1 MSVSELNNQN
11 KDATE
16 DIEEYLA
23 ELIDQKQ
30 YSKALTIAENELCN
44 NEVKN
49 YWYPLI
55 KFFLDNNIENLSSLI
70 DKAKNGDDLAEYLLA
85 RAFEE
90 KKEYEKS
97 IYWFKKYLDGNP
109 DDEIA
114 LFDLAYLYD
123 EIQNVDEAIYWYEKS
138 VAAGSYEAKFNLA
151 YLLYSLDLQMDR
163 AFKYFDELRE
173 SGDID
178 SLFYLA
184 SILIKTGNNSADFA
198 NAKKYLEEFVKF
210 GDSDYLLHEGY
221 YLLST
226 FYMDYDKERF
236 KTKNLFKAKEFLE
249 LSLEYGRKNGEDV
262 NHDCAPALST
272 VNHLLNIDKSFNNK
286 MGVFAEEISKK
297 NVSIKEL
304 FAEVDIVLK
313 EKFNDFYEVLSP
325 YSRTCLTTSLLAY
338 ISLAN
343 VGEENYEKLD
353 FSSVISPMTKVCE
366 IELGRI
372 FENGLIKFLKEKEVP
387 PTEFDPSIQ
396 KFVFEK
402 KNSVPPLLSADIT
415 EINDQTANLEEYNYF
430 KQKKYERE
438 STIHYI
444 SNDKFGFSLG
454 GVQNYLNIRQLI
466 KPIGGASYT
475 DKNGKEILVTEKSIE
490 MNEHI
495 LDYFDIIFKDEVF
508 KGNNRRE
515 LIKKYLYRF
524 SQKVKNIAFELRNPS
539 SHTQV
544 MPYWKAVYCGNILF
558 MKDNF
563 IVDFLSKI
571 KPEYLAQEEE

>member
-1 MSVSELNNQN
+1 
-11 KDATE
+11 
-16 DIEEYLA
+16 
-23 ELIDQKQ
+23 
-30 YSKALTIAENELCN
+30 
-44 NEVKN
+44 
-49 YWYPLI
+49 
-55 KFFLDNNIENLSSLI
+55 
-70 DKAKNGDDLAEYLLA
+70 
-85 RAFEE
+85 
-90 KKEYEKS
+90 
-97 IYWFKKYLDGNP
+97 
-109 DDEIA
+109 
-114 LFDLAYLYD
+114 
-123 EIQNVDEAIYWYEKS
+123 
-138 VAAGSYEAKFNLA
+138 
-151 YLLYSLDLQMDR
+151 
-163 AFKYFDELRE
+163 
-173 SGDID
+173 
-178 SLFYLA
+178 
-184 SILIKTGNNSADFA
+184 
-198 NAKKYLEEFVKF
+198 
-210 GDSDYLLHEGY
+210 
-221 YLLST
+221 
-226 FYMDYDKERF
+226 
-236 KTKNLFKAKEFLE
+236 
-249 LSLEYGRKNGEDV
+249 
-262 NHDCAPALST
+262 
-272 VNHLLNIDKSFNNK
+272 

-304 FAEVDIVLK
+304 FAKVDNVLK

-387 PTEFDPSIQ
+387 PTEFDPSTQ

-438 STIHYI
+438 SIIHYI

-475 DKNGKEILVTEKSIE
+475 DKNGKEILATEKSIE